1 MKNKDVY
8 TLYEGLAEISQDK
21 ELKFNIQTSYTLAK
35 NKNFLEP
42 LYGAITET
50 RQKIIKKYAS
60 LQENG
65 DLLIPKE
72 KIEDFQKDWDNF
84 MNIDNFVS
92 LQHIKLDSDFCYG
105 TGYDTSLNSELYL
118 SGIMKP
124 HSYDSFF
131 ANNKYIYTKNISA
144 GGGSIGGVGISSGGL
159 SFPSAGYIKIGD
171 KSCTLASTPLVA
183 WVNAWLT
190 SNSSSRTV
198 TSIGTMRF
206 NFSDGSSNV
215 YITPNN

>member
-92 LQHIKLDSDFCYG
+92 LQHIKLTDIETDKIDVG
-105 TGYDTSLNSELYL
+105 TIEKLLN
-118 SGIMKP
+118 II
-124 HSYDSFF
+124 D
-131 ANNKYIYTKNISA
+131 N
-144 GGGSIGGVGISSGGL
+144 
-159 SFPSAGYIKIGD
+159 
-171 KSCTLASTPLVA
+171 
-183 WVNAWLT
+183 
-190 SNSSSRTV
+190 
-198 TSIGTMRF
+198 
-206 NFSDGSSNV
+206 
-215 YITPNN
+215 

>member
-1 MKNKDVY
+1 MPTDDECDAIGIGMYFSDIMAPKVEIIDWEAEEWKIAMENAIDVYGKRMVVALNGMGWIEGMKNKDVY

-92 LQHIKLDSDFCYG
+92 LQHIKLTDIETDKIDVG
-105 TGYDTSLNSELYL
+105 TIEKLLN
-118 SGIMKP
+118 II
-124 HSYDSFF
+124 D
-131 ANNKYIYTKNISA
+131 N
-144 GGGSIGGVGISSGGL
+144 
-159 SFPSAGYIKIGD
+159 
-171 KSCTLASTPLVA
+171 
-183 WVNAWLT
+183 
-190 SNSSSRTV
+190 
-198 TSIGTMRF
+198 
-206 NFSDGSSNV
+206 
-215 YITPNN
+215 